1 MPEVQPVSSAHV
13 LAIARPGC
21 SNCQEN
27 RMLLAKLEA
36 GPAGS
41 AKRTFECQRCG
52 HTSTIV
58 VSTDPMK
65 SDAVGWLASELRPP
79 T

>member
-1 MPEVQPVSSAHV
+1 MPEIQPVSSAHV

-21 SNCQEN
+21 PNCQQN

-36 GPAGS
+36 GPAGT
-41 AKRTFECQRCG
+41 ANRTFQCQKCG
-52 HTSTIV
+52 RVRTIV

-65 SDAVGWLASELRPP
+65 SDALGWLASELRPP

>member
-1 MPEVQPVSSAHV
+1 MPEVQPVSSPHV

-21 SNCQEN
+21 PNCQQN

-41 AKRTFECQRCG
+41 AKRTFERQRCG

-65 SDAVGWLASELRPP
+65 SEALGWLAGELRPP

>member
-1 MPEVQPVSSAHV
+1 MPEFQPVSSPHV

-21 SNCQEN
+21 PNCQEN

-65 SDAVGWLASELRPP
+65 SDALGWLASELRPP